1 MAVQPRGGP
10 RVWVNP
16 ASLGVIIAAY
26 LLLVCGFT
34 PLAALPGPP
43 DPPPP
48 PLTPG
53 LLLPPPRAP
62 LLCSYWRV
70 EYVPPVLPQSPP
82 HLFSELRARQHVV
95 QLASV
100 IRDRQVSSPGLAL
113 ATRYMRAELDKLQ
126 QLASSRTDLDVEVA
140 LETVSGAAAM
150 SFTHIN
156 FTNAYRALDNLVLA
170 VTPRGLEH
178 VPALLVASHYDSAVC
193 SQGGRGRGQG

>member
-34 PLAALPGPP
+34 
-43 DPPPP
+43 
-48 PLTPG
+48 
-53 LLLPPPRAP
+53 
-62 LLCSYWRV
+62 YWRV